1 MAKAADIA
9 MTVPRTIAAPVMK
22 NELSI
27 HFRKFAEERAFSMLE
42 RVMGQLGPILF
53 ARYCGFVFREVVI
66 IHRSGKMES
75 KEVATRTK

>member
-1 MAKAADIA
+1 
-9 MTVPRTIAAPVMK
+9 
-22 NELSI
+22 
-27 HFRKFAEERAFSMLE
+27 MLE